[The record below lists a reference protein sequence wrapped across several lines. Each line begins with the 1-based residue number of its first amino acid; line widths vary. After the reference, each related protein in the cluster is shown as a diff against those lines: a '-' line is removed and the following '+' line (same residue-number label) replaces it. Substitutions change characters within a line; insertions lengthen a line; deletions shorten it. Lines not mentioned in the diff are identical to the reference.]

1 MKMIIK
7 SGKPLRGTV
16 QIPGDK
22 SISHRAILFSALAEG
37 RSQINNLLIAGV
49 TENMLDALPGLG
61 VQWTLKGT
69 QLTVRSPGLD
79 GWKPPLEPLD
89 CGHSATTLRLLAGA
103 CAAAGIPV
111 LLDGSES
118 LRTRPM
124 ARIVDPLWEM
134 GVPIQ
139 ALGEGGTAPLQL
151 GSILTDQTFQALNYR
166 APVASAQ
173 VKSCLLLAGLR
184 AQGALTYT
192 EPSPSRDHTERM
204 LSQQGVD
211 IQREELPDGQIR
223 VTMEP
228 LGEHHL
234 LPLDLTI
241 PGDLSSASFLITA
254 ALITPGSDLTLPSV
268 GLNPTRTGMLD
279 ALREMGARIEIRN
292 RKQIHG
298 EPIGDLQVQHSR
310 LKGILLENP
319 QVVRMIDELPIF
331 AVAAACAEG
340 KTAVRDAGELRLK
353 ESDRIAALCRELNV
367 LGVNIEEHRD
377 GFTIQGGGPL
387 QGGRVR
393 PGKDHRMAMAL
404 AVAGMNAANPVIVE
418 GAEIISESFPSF
430 SRELTKLGGLIIKE
444 EK

>member
-1 MKMIIK
+1 MKMIIQP
-7 SGKPLRGTV
+7 GGPIQGTA
-16 QIPGDK
+16 QLPGDK
-22 SISHRAILFSALAEG
+22 SISHRAILFSALAKG
-37 RSQINNLLIAGV
+37 QSRINNLLIAGV
-49 TENMLDALPGLG
+49 TENMLGALPNLG
-61 VQWTLKGT
+61 VKWTLKET
-69 QLTVRSPGLD
+69 QLTVRSCGLD
-79 GWKPPLEPLD
+79 EWKPPLEPLD

-118 LRTRPM
+118 LQTRPM

-139 ALGEGGTAPLQL
+139 ALGEGSTAPLQL
-151 GSILTDQTFQALNYR
+151 GSTLKDQSFRALTYY

-184 AQGALTYT
+184 AQGTLTYT
-192 EPSPSRDHTERM
+192 EPSPSRDHTERI
-204 LSQQGVD
+204 LAQQGVK
-211 IQREELPDGQIR
+211 IQREERPDGQVR
-223 VTMEP
+223 VIMEP
-228 LGEHHL
+228 LGKQHL

-254 ALITPGSDLTLPSV
+254 ALITPGSDLTLPAV

-292 RKQIHG
+292 RKQVHG
-298 EPIGDLQVQHSR
+298 EPIGDLQVQHSQ
-310 LKGILLENP
+310 LQGILLENP

-331 AVAAACAEG
+331 AVAAAFAEG
-340 KTAVRDAGELRLK
+340 QTTVRDAGELRLK
-353 ESDRIAALCRELNV
+353 ESDRITALSRELGA
-367 LGVNIEEHRD
+367 LGVNIEEHQD
-377 GFTIQGGGPL
+377 GFTIQGSSTL

-404 AVAGMNAANPVIVE
+404 TVAGLNARDPVVVE
-418 GAEIISESFPSF
+418 GSEIISESFPGFARS
-430 SRELTKLGGLIIKE
+430 LAHLGASIIE
-444 EK
+444 EDK